1 MRILAVLVLVA
12 ALLLATG
19 TVRLGFETMA
29 DGEASAAASA
39 DSGLGG
45 AEASEE
51 AEQDPT
57 GDSAASRAEPDEASA
72 STYYQWVDER
82 GSVHF
87 ARSLAEVPADWRDR
101 AGRIELES
109 APSEP
114 AAPPA
119 RPAAAKRAKAARVAQ
134 KPAPDRA
141 HDVTVYTA
149 PWCSWCR
156 KTVAFLDQRGIE
168 YVNKDVDSNPEYAQ
182 ELHEKSG
189 SGAIPFVEIDG
200 TQIRGFS
207 PQQMTALLR

>member
-19 TVRLGFETMA
+19 TVRLGFETVA
-29 DGEASAAASA
+29 EGEAPAAASA
-39 DSGLGG
+39 ASGVDGG
-45 AEASEE
+45 DARAASEPGP
-51 AEQDPT
+51 AE
-57 GDSAASRAEPDEASA
+57 DSAESRAEPDEASA

-109 APSEP
+109 APVEP
-114 AAPPA
+114 AAPA
-119 RPAAAKRAKAARVAQ
+119 RPAGAKRARAARVAATQ
-134 KPAPDRA
+134 APDRA

-168 YVNKDVDSNPEYAQ
+168 YVNKDIDSNPEYAQ